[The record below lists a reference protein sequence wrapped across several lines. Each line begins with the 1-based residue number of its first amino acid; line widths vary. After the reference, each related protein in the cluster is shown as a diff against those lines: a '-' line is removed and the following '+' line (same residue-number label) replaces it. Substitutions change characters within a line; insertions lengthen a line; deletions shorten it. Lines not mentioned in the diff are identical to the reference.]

1 MIIKGPLKASLSFQI
16 NTYNVSIL
24 VLAKGTRWL
33 FDIRQ
38 GVFRQYFDPQGGYTT
53 SAARFTISLYTQIT
67 KRINAST
74 CPLPVSFCC
83 LLPMTCHVVNVYALG
98 IYHIVCRASIVFVLL
113 QIVKSF
119 EIFMF
124 AVRSSI

>member
-38 GVFRQYFDPQGGYTT
+38 GVFRQYFDPQGGHTT
-53 SAARFTISLYTQIT
+53 SADRFTISLYTQIT

-74 CPLPVSFCC
+74 CRLPVYFCC
-83 LLPMTCHVVNVYALG
+83 LLPMTRHVVNVYALG
-98 IYHIVCRASIVFVLL
+98 SYHIVSAINIYKFVVLL
-113 QIVKSF
+113 
-119 EIFMF
+119 
-124 AVRSSI
+124 